1 MVAPFYRAFED
12 RHRGSRELILERLK
26 VYLPFLEP
34 LKALEA
40 DPVVLDLGCGRG
52 EWLEMVTDAGFT
64 ATGVDLDEGMLEG
77 CRVRGLPAERDDA
90 VGALKKRA
98 DDSLSVISAFHLVE
112 HIPFTALQELIAE
125 SLRVLKPGGLLILET
140 PNAENLF
147 VGSNG
152 FYMDPTHEKPIP
164 HLLLSFLTEFTGF
177 DRTKLLRLQEQSE
190 LHDQNKTI
198 DLITALGSASPDY
211 AIVAQKNAPESVAAL
226 FDEPFA
232 RIFGITP
239 GELAARYDQRIDTR
253 FENLEVKMDGVS
265 ALTENFLQR
274 LTELNTE
281 LSSVRDQNSAL
292 AHQNG
297 ALLTRNDSLEA
308 TVQALQARLS
318 QAEANHSAADSALN
332 AVVHSASWKI
342 TYPLRKVSSLVRGG
356 KPTSQTTSFKRSL
369 ALRAINFVAA
379 RPRLK
384 RVAVIAANRLPRSL
398 KAKLSAIAIISGA
411 PVSASNGPVSGT
423 PLLSMREADIYLE
436 LKHALERKESK

>member
-1 MVAPFYRAFED
+1 
-12 RHRGSRELILERLK
+12 
-26 VYLPFLEP
+26 
-34 LKALEA
+34 
-40 DPVVLDLGCGRG
+40 
-52 EWLEMVTDAGFT
+52 
-64 ATGVDLDEGMLEG
+64 
-77 CRVRGLPAERDDA
+77 
-90 VGALKKRA
+90 
-98 DDSLSVISAFHLVE
+98 
-112 HIPFTALQELIAE
+112 
-125 SLRVLKPGGLLILET
+125 
-140 PNAENLF
+140 
-147 VGSNG
+147 
-152 FYMDPTHEKPIP
+152 MDPTHEKPIP

-177 DRTKLLRLQEQSE
+177 DRTKLLRLQEQCE
-190 LHDQNKTI
+190 LHDQSQTI

-265 ALTENFLQR
+265 ALTEKFLQS
-274 LTELNTE
+274 LAELNSE
-281 LSSVRDQNSAL
+281 LSAVRDQNGSL
-292 AHQNG
+292 EHRNGTLEQQNG
-297 ALLTRNDSLEA
+297 ALLVRNESLEA
-308 TVQALQARLS
+308 AMHALQARLS
-318 QAEANHSAADSALN
+318 QAESNHSAADSALN

-356 KPTSQTTSFKRSL
+356 KSSSQTGSFKRSL